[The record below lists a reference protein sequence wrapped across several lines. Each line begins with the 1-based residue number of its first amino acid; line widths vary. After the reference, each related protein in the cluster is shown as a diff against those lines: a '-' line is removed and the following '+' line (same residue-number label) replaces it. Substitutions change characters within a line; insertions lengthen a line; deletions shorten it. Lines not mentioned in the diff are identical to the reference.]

1 MFITF
6 LLKFDIMRKTNIPLL
21 SLLFVMLAVTACK
34 KNSSNEPVPEPGGS
48 EIPSAF
54 SYVTTRDLSVSVRLL
69 TNTDQPIAG
78 AVVNITDPK
87 NTDRVFARAVSDAN
101 GYVRANVQVPS
112 YLDTLVIN
120 PNYVGLLNNV
130 KSFIGNKTSISAIIG
145 GKFSASGD
153 IVPEVVT
160 PRYSAPG
167 TILSTISAGTALT
180 LSYGY
185 PTGYTSSS
193 DAIVN
198 TSTYPTT
205 LGRPKYLE
213 ATPDVIETS
222 LLNYVNAS
230 LPEGKPLT
238 TTHPEYLATSAANN
252 IVVTQASDVFVTFV
266 SEGAN
271 FYNTL
276 AYYSYD
282 TDDPPLNSNLGG
294 LLGGI
299 DKITMVFPNASAYQS
314 GGGLN
319 SGDKVK
325 LGRFDAGTTIAF
337 VLLQNAWTGSGISTS
352 STKFYSETKFNP
364 ESNSTRKKHSVLI
377 YDNIHKVYIL
387 GFEDTSREG
396 SSDNDFND
404 LVVYA
409 TSNPASGLSTTNVPA
424 VDKGGDSDGDGV
436 QDQFDSFPN
445 DPTRAYTTYSPS
457 ATGWSTLAFEDN
469 WPTKGDYDVNDLVV
483 NYRYTFVSNAQN
495 AVVEMTG
502 EFLPVAAGAAFKNGF
517 GVQLPIAASAV
528 AAVTGQSLLKNYIQL
543 ASNGVEAGQAKA
555 VFIPFDNHENLLKN
569 ADGSTQVNSDPSKPK
584 AAATQA
590 TIGIKFTSPIP
601 MATLGNSPFNPFVI
615 VNQVRGM
622 EIHLPNNAPTDKVTA
637 SALGTYDDNSS
648 SATGKYYLSKENSP
662 WALSFPDMFS
672 YPVEGKPI
680 TDAYL
685 RYNDWVKSG
694 GVSYKDWYISTVTG
708 YRNNSFIYSK

>member
-1 MFITF
+1 M
-6 LLKFDIMRKTNIPLL
+6 KKTYYSML
-21 SLLFVMLAVTACK
+21 SLVLIVAALSACK
-34 KNSSNEPVPEPGGS
+34 KSSSKDPLPEPGGS
-48 EIPSAF
+48 EIPSSF

-69 TNTDQPIAG
+69 TNNDQPIAG

-87 NTDRVFARAVSDAN
+87 NTDRVFVKAVSDAN
-101 GYVRANVQVPS
+101 GYVRASVKVPS
-112 YLDTLVIN
+112 YLDTVVIS
-120 PNYVGLLNNV
+120 PNFVGLLNNV
-130 KSFIGNKTSISAIIG
+130 KSFIGNKTAISAIIG
-145 GKFSASGD
+145 GQFSASGD
-153 IVPEVVT
+153 IIPEVIT
-160 PRYSAPG
+160 PRFSAPG
-167 TILSTISAGTALT
+167 TVLSTISSGTALT

-185 PTGYTSSS
+185 PSGYTSSN
-193 DAIVN
+193 DAITN
-198 TSTYPTT
+198 TSTYPTA

-230 LPEGKPLT
+230 LPEGRPLT
-238 TTHPEYLATSAANN
+238 TTHPGYLATSAANN
-252 IVVTQASDVFVTFV
+252 IVVTQASDVFITFV
-266 SEGAN
+266 SEGAS

-282 TDDPPLNSNLGG
+282 TDDPPTNSNLGG

-337 VLLQNAWTGSGISTS
+337 VLLQNAWTGTGISTNG
-352 STKFYSETKFNP
+352 TKFYSETKFNP
-364 ESNSTRKKHSVLI
+364 EIASTKKKHSVLV
-377 YDNIHKVYIL
+377 YDDVHKVFIL
-387 GFEDTSREG
+387 GFEDTSRE
-396 SSDNDFND
+396 STSDNDFND

-409 TSNPASGLSTTNVPA
+409 TANPATGLSTSNVPA
-424 VDKGGDSDGDGV
+424 VDKGGDTDGDGV
-436 QDQFDSFPN
+436 QDQFDAFPN
-445 DPTRAYTTYSPS
+445 DPTRAYITYSPS
-457 ATGWSTLAFEDN
+457 STGWSTLAFEDN

-483 NYRYTFVSNAQN
+483 NYRYTFIANAQN

-502 EFLPVAAGAAFKNGF
+502 EFLPVAAGAAYKNGF

-528 AAVTGQSLLKNYIQL
+528 ASVTGQSLLKNYIQL
-543 ASNGVEAGQAKA
+543 AANGVESGQAKA

-569 ADGSTQVNSDPSKPK
+569 ADGSTQVNSDPNKPK
-584 AAATQA
+584 ATATQA
-590 TIGIKFTSPIP
+590 TIVIKFTSPVP
-601 MATLGNSPFNPFVI
+601 MANLGNAPFNPFLI
-615 VNQVRGM
+615 VNQVRGT
-622 EIHLPNNAPTDKVTA
+622 EIHLPNNTPTDKMNN
-637 SALGTYDDNSS
+637 SLFGTFDDNSS
-648 SATGKYYLSKENSP
+648 STSGKYYLSNESSP

-672 YPVEGKPI
+672 YPIEGKPI

-694 GVSYKDWYISTVTG
+694 GVSYKDWYINTAVG
-708 YRNNSFIYSK
+708 YRNTSSIYSK

>member
-1 MFITF
+1 M
-6 LLKFDIMRKTNIPLL
+6 KKTNYSILILFSAFAIL
-21 SLLFVMLAVTACK
+21 SACK
-34 KNSSNEPVPEPGGS
+34 KNRSTDPIPEPGGTDVPAS
-48 EIPSAF
+48 F

-69 TNTDQPIAG
+69 TNNDQPIAG
-78 AVVNITDPK
+78 AVVNITDPS
-87 NTDRVFARAVSDAN
+87 NSDRVFVKAVSDAN
-101 GYVRANVQVPS
+101 GYVRANVKVPS
-112 YLDTLVIN
+112 YLDTVVIS

-130 KSFIGNKTSISAIIG
+130 KSFIGNKTGISAIIG
-145 GKFSASGD
+145 GQFSASGD
-153 IVPEVVT
+153 IVPEVIT

-167 TILSTISAGTALT
+167 TLLSKISAGTALT

-185 PTGYTSSS
+185 PAGYNSSS

-198 TSTYPTT
+198 TSTYPTA

-213 ATPDVIETS
+213 PTPDVLETS

-252 IVVTQASDVFVTFV
+252 LVVTQASDVFVTFV
-266 SEGAN
+266 SEGAG
-271 FYNTL
+271 FSNTL
-276 AYYSYD
+276 AYYTYD
-282 TDDPPLNSNLGG
+282 TNDPPANSNLGG

-325 LGRFDAGTTIAF
+325 LGRFNAGTTIAF
-337 VLLQNAWTGSGISTS
+337 VLIQNAWTGTGISTGN
-352 STKFYSETKFNP
+352 TKFYSETKFNP
-364 ESNSTRKKHSVLI
+364 EIAANRKKHSVLI
-377 YDNIHKVYIL
+377 YDDIHRVYIL
-387 GFEDTSREG
+387 GFEDTNRE
-396 SSDNDFND
+396 STTDNDFND

-424 VDKGGDSDGDGV
+424 VDKGGDTDGDGV

-457 ATGWSTLAFEDN
+457 STGWSTLAFEDN
-469 WPTKGDYDVNDLVV
+469 WPNKGDYDVNDLVV

-495 AVVEMTG
+495 SVVEMTG
-502 EFLPVAAGAAFKNGF
+502 EFLPVAAGAAYKNGF

-528 AAVTGQSLLKNYIQL
+528 ASVTGQSLLKNYIQL
-543 ASNGVEAGQAKA
+543 AANGVESGQAKA

-569 ADGSTQVNSDPSKPK
+569 ADGSTQVNSDPNKPK
-584 AAATQA
+584 ATATQA
-590 TIGIKFTSPIP
+590 TIAIKFTSPIP
-601 MATLGNSPFNPFVI
+601 MATLGNAPFNPFLI
-615 VNQVRGM
+615 VNQVRGT
-622 EIHLPNNAPTDKVTA
+622 EIHLPNNAPTDKVNSA
-637 SALGTYDDNSS
+637 ALGTYDDNSS
-648 SATGKYYLSKENSP
+648 SATGRYYLSNESSP

-672 YPVEGKPI
+672 YPIEGKPI

-694 GVSYKDWYISTVTG
+694 GLSYKDWYINIGTG
-708 YRNNSFIYSK
+708 YRNNSLIYNK

>member
-1 MFITF
+1 MKKTNYSMLCMF
-6 LLKFDIMRKTNIPLL
+6 LLMAAL
-21 SLLFVMLAVTACK
+21 SACK
-34 KNSSNEPVPEPGGS
+34 KNNSEDPLPEPGGGDV
-48 EIPSAF
+48 PSSF

-69 TNTDQPIAG
+69 TNSDQPIAG
-78 AVVNITDPK
+78 AIIDITDP
-87 NTDRVFARAVSDAN
+87 NNADRVFVKAVSDVN
-101 GYVRANVQVPS
+101 GYVRANVSVPS
-112 YLDTLVIN
+112 YLDTLVIR

-130 KSFIGNKTSISAIIG
+130 KSFIGNKTAISAIIG

-153 IVPEVVT
+153 IVPEVIT

-167 TILSTISAGTALT
+167 TILSTIAAGNSLT

-185 PTGYTSSS
+185 PAGYSSSS

-198 TSTYPTT
+198 TTTYPTT

-238 TTHPEYLATSAANN
+238 TTHPQYLATSAANN
-252 IVVTQASDVFVTFV
+252 IVVSQTSDVFITFV
-266 SEGAN
+266 SEGAS
-271 FYNTL
+271 FLNTL

-282 TDDPPLNSNLGG
+282 SDDAPVNSNLGG

-325 LGRFDAGTTIAF
+325 LGRFEAGTTIAF
-337 VLLQNAWTGSGISTS
+337 VLLQNAWTGAGISTS

-364 ESNSTRKKHSVLI
+364 ELTSSRKKHSALI
-377 YDNIHKVYIL
+377 YDDLHKVYII
-387 GFEDTSREG
+387 GFEDTNRDG
-396 SSDNDFND
+396 TSSDNDFND

-409 TSNPASGLSTTNVPA
+409 TSNPVNGLSTTNVPA
-424 VDKGGDSDGDGV
+424 VDKGGDTDGDTV
-436 QDQFDSFPN
+436 QDQFDAFPS
-445 DPTRAYTTYSPS
+445 DPLRAYITYSPS
-457 ATGWSTLAFEDN
+457 STGWSTLAFEDN
-469 WPTKGDYDVNDLVV
+469 WPNKGDYDVNDLVV
-483 NYRYTFVSNAQN
+483 NYRYTFIANAQN
-495 AVVEMTG
+495 SVVEMTG
-502 EFLPVAAGAAFKNGF
+502 EFLPVAAGAAYKNGF

-528 AAVTGQSLLKNYIQL
+528 ASVTGQSLLKNYIQV
-543 ASNGVEAGQAKA
+543 AGNGVESGQAKA
-555 VFIPFDNHENLLKN
+555 VIIPFDNHENLLKN
-569 ADGSTQVNSDPSKPK
+569 ADGSTQVNSDPNKPK
-584 AAATQA
+584 AIATQA
-590 TIGIKFTSPIP
+590 TVAIKFTSPIP
-601 MATLGNSPFNPFVI
+601 MATLGNAPFNPFLI
-615 VNQVRGM
+615 VNQVRGN
-622 EIHLPNNAPTDKVTA
+622 EIHLPNNAPTDKATSTV
-637 SALGTYDDNSS
+637 LGTYEDNSN
-648 SATGKYYLSKENSP
+648 ATTGRYYLSKDNSP

-672 YPVEGKPI
+672 YPIEGKPI

-694 GVSYKDWYISTVTG
+694 GVSYKDWYIGTAAG
-708 YRNNSFIYSK
+708 YRNNSFIYNK